1 MTEDLNKRNK
11 REWIEGA
18 PIFKAERFEIAGA
31 LFSYKDDSLLT
42 QEEVARKL
50 DAYLRPAL
58 AASVTAPEPAPT
70 ERRSKRTKEETVNV
84 DSTE

>member
-1 MTEDLNKRNK
+1 MTAEYNKRNK
-11 REWIEGA
+11 CEWIEGA
-18 PIFKAERFEIAGA
+18 AA
-31 LFSYKDDSLLT
+31 LFDCSDDALLT

-58 AASVTAPEPAPT
+58 AASVMAPEPAPT
-70 ERRSKRTKEETVNV
+70 ERKPKRTKEETVNV